1 MGKLS
6 IFTVNACQTNCEH
19 GYIGTLAHGY
29 MTGGLDFVAQGSS
42 LHCGLVAIIVA
53 S

>member
-1 MGKLS
+1 MHAKQ
-6 IFTVNACQTNCEH
+6 TVNMATWIH
-19 GYIGTLAHGY
+19 WYIGTLADGY